1 MVQFNLGRVMNNRSS
16 ISALHLDKFSTFFRL
31 VYFFFQEEITILLS
45 SQLNLALSYRFTP
58 EAQNRF
64 LFIFFFESIAKTLK
78 RLKKNDTLLEP
89 INLIN
94 REQIYFSSMFLQQF
108 LFHYFN
114 DGLCRITCFRF
125 KRVSN
130 NTVNFIALLTCM
142 QLKLSI
148 QI

>member
-64 LFIFFFESIAKTLK
+64 LFIFFF
-78 RLKKNDTLLEP
+78 
-89 INLIN
+89 
-94 REQIYFSSMFLQQF
+94 
-108 LFHYFN
+108 
-114 DGLCRITCFRF
+114 RID
-125 KRVSN
+125 SE
-130 NTVNFIALLTCM
+130 NT
-142 QLKLSI
+142 
-148 QI
+148 